1 MTLTVLPEILFPQLY
16 QKFVFIYFYF
26 EEKQTVRWDEC
37 TERSVCDCSASFWS
51 NLSRAIPGSFF

>member
-26 EEKQTVRWDEC
+26 EEKQCAGTSAR
-37 TERSVCDCSASFWS
+37 RGRVCDCSASFWS
-51 NLSRAIPGSFF
+51 DLSRAIPGSFF